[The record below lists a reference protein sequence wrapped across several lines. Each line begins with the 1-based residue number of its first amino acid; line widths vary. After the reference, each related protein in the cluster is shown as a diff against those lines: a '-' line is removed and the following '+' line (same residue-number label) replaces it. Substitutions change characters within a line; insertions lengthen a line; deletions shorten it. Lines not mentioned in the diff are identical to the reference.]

1 MNLIIC
7 NYRSTSHLVPGEYSN
22 GTGTAKANNDD
33 DDNPYGDDMD
43 GTPDVKPDTEAG
55 DAGETGEAKEE
66 GEEMD
71 DEEEG
76 ETEEDEDD
84 DGLDIVVAAPQR
96 SMDFR

>member
-1 MNLIIC
+1 MDD
-7 NYRSTSHLVPGEYSN
+7 TS
-22 GTGTAKANNDD
+22 
-33 DDNPYGDDMD
+33 
-43 GTPDVKPDTEAG
+43 DVKPDAKG
-55 DAGETGEAKEE
+55 ADAGETGQAEEE
-66 GEEMD
+66 GDEMD